1 METLE
6 QMKTRFHNER
16 EQEFKRNKQNIYVR
30 LSGSNKYYYAW
41 QCQNFTR
48 YILENGF
55 NNYKPNEIDSVYFDN
70 HSITIRLHSTAE
82 TDIKRFDSKK
92 EMLSYVVGFND
103 CLGCNK

>member
-48 YILENGF
+48 FILENGF

-70 HSITIRLHSTAE
+70 HSITIRLNSTAE

-103 CLGCNK
+103 CLGVK